1 MRTTIGAKRSRAK
14 GASRLQRLRRR
25 LPASFAPF
33 IVVGF
38 SGLGVDLGGFAA
50 LERCGLPLPF
60 ARALSLPLAIT
71 TTWLLNRRF
80 SFAPSGRHPAA
91 EALRYFAAAGA
102 SQSTNYAVTL
112 LIVGLIPT
120 VPHILA
126 AAIGSATAMVVS
138 YVGFR
143 FFAFAKATP
152 PSS

>member
-1 MRTTIGAKRSRAK
+1 MRTTIGVTKSQAR
-14 GASRLQRLRRR
+14 GAGWLRRLGRR
-25 LPASFAPF
+25 LPAGFAPF
-33 IVVGF
+33 VAVGL
-38 SGLGVDLGGFAA
+38 SGLAVDLGGFAT
-50 LERCGLPLPF
+50 LEGFGLPLPF

-102 SQSTNYAVTL
+102 SQSTNYATTL
-112 LIVGLIPT
+112 LIVGLVPT
-120 VPHILA
+120 APHILA

-143 FFAFAKATP
+143 FFVFVRATP
-152 PSS
+152 PRS